1 MTTTEEHPTYTPT
14 RTTSSDVSAGHE
26 ALIERARSLVPLLAE
41 HADATEKARR
51 LVPEV
56 EQALRDAGMFKLTVP
71 RRFGGHQA
79 DMRTY
84 IAVTSE
90 LARGCSSA
98 AWVTMILGGGAF
110 STSLFSD
117 RAQMDVWG
125 EAPDAAVAGVLTPS
139 ATSRKVEGGHVVSGR
154 WMWNSGCYNAQW
166 TVLAA
171 PINDENGQM
180 VDLGLLLVPY
190 SDLTIED
197 TWYVAG
203 MQGTGSNTAVG
214 DEIFVPDHRII
225 SMLGLSVGQ
234 HASEHP
240 EEVEYQAPPVT
251 ALTLAI
257 LGPQLGIAQAALERT
272 RETLAKGKPIAYS
285 TYQRSIDA
293 PSYQLNF
300 ADATSLIDTAKLHA
314 FRAADDIDAW
324 GRAGEFPAD
333 LGRARVRMDIAV
345 AATRL
350 REAVDLLLNI
360 GGAGSF
366 AQANPINRIWRD
378 LETAS
383 RHGYINSDLSR
394 EIYARALLGIEP
406 QVSQAF

>member
-1 MTTTEEHPTYTPT
+1 MTAIDDRPVALKAADL
-14 RTTSSDVSAGHE
+14 SFDVSAGHE
-26 ALIERARSLVPLLAE
+26 ELLARARDLVPLLAA
-41 HADATEKARR
+41 HADQAEKDRR
-51 LVPEV
+51 LPAVV
-56 EQALRDAGMFKLTVP
+56 EDALREAGMFKLTAP

-84 IAVTSE
+84 VAVTSE
-90 LARGCSSA
+90 LARGCSAA
-98 AWVTMILGGGAF
+98 AWVTMILGGGSF
-110 STSLFSD
+110 SASLFND
-117 RAQMDVWG
+117 QAQQDVWG
-125 EAPDAAVAGVLTPS
+125 ANPEAAISGVLTPS
-139 ATSRKVEGGHVVSGR
+139 AQTRKVDGGYRVTGR
-154 WMWNSGCYNAQW
+154 WMWNSGCFHAQW
-166 TVLAA
+166 TVVAA
-171 PINDENGQM
+171 PLVDADGQM
-180 VDLGLLLVPY
+180 IDLGLLLIPY
-190 SDLTIED
+190 SDLSIED

-203 MQGTGSNTAVG
+203 MQGTGSNTAIG
-214 DEIFVPDHRII
+214 DDIFVPEHRII

-234 HASEHP
+234 HQSQHP
-240 EEVEYQAPPVT
+240 DEREYQVPPVT

-285 TYQRSIDA
+285 TYERSIDA

-300 ADATSLIDTAKLHA
+300 ADAASLIDTAKLHA

-324 GRAGEFPAD
+324 GITGSFPAD
-333 LGRARVRMDIAV
+333 VDRARVRMDIGV
-345 AATRL
+345 ATKRL

-366 AQANPINRIWRD
+366 AQANPLNRIWRD
-378 LETAS
+378 LETAT
-383 RHGYINSDLSR
+383 RHGYVNADLAR